1 MEKDWLKENIIAHR
15 GLHDSKVLEN
25 SLLSFKLAIDKNYII
40 ELDVRLSKDNKVI
53 VYHDIT
59 LKRLFNVKKE
69 IEDLTLKEIKN
80 ISKDIPT
87 LEETLKFVNDKV
99 PLLIEIKGNN
109 ISTIKETMKIL
120 NKYKGRYAIQSFSP
134 SLLYWLRK
142 NYPNVLRGQLA
153 CNFDFRNI
161 NKIKRFLLK
170 NMTFNIFTKP
180 DFISYDYKDLN
191 DKQINLIKKDYILL
205 GWTVKD
211 KDTYLKI
218 KDKFDNLICEKFI

>member
-15 GLHDSKVLEN
+15 GIHDNKVLEN
-25 SLLSFKLAIDKNYII
+25 SLLSFKLAIEKNYII
-40 ELDVRLSKDNKVI
+40 ELDVRLTKDNKVI
-53 VYHDIT
+53 VYHDNS
-59 LKRLFNVKKE
+59 LKRIFNIKKE
-69 IEDLTLKEIKN
+69 INDLTLKEIKN

-99 PLLIEIKGNN
+99 PLLIEIKTNDTN
-109 ISTIKETMKIL
+109 TIKETIKL
-120 NKYKGRYAIQSFSP
+120 LTNYKGRYAIQSFNP
-134 SLLYWLRK
+134 YILYWLK
-142 NYPNVLRGQLA
+142 KHYPKVLRGQLA
-153 CNFDFRNI
+153 CNFDFRDM

-180 DFISYDYKDLN
+180 NFISYDYKDLN
-191 DKQINLIKKDYILL
+191 DNQITLIKKDYILL

-211 KDTYLKI
+211 KETYLKI

>member
-15 GLHDSKVLEN
+15 GVYDDKILEN
-25 SLLSFKLAIDKNYII
+25 SLLSFKLAIDKKYII

-53 VYHDIT
+53 VYHDNT
-59 LKRLFNVKKE
+59 LKRLFNIKKE
-69 IEDLTLKEIKN
+69 IDDLTLKEIKN

-87 LEETLKFVNDKV
+87 LEETLNFVDDKV
-99 PLLIEIKGNN
+99 PLLIEIKGNDVN
-109 ISTIKETMKIL
+109 TIKETMKIL
-120 NKYKGRYAIQSFSP
+120 NDYKGRYAIQSFSP
-134 SLLYWLRK
+134 IILYWLK
-142 NYPNVLRGQLA
+142 KHNSNVLRGQLA
-153 CNFDFRNI
+153 CNFDFRNM

-191 DKQINLIKKDYILL
+191 EKQIKLIKKDYILL
-205 GWTVKD
+205 GWTIKD
-211 KDTYLKI
+211 KDIYLKL

>member
-15 GLHDSKVLEN
+15 GVHDNNVLEN

-40 ELDVRLSKDNKVI
+40 ELDVRLTKDNKII
-53 VYHDIT
+53 VYHDNT
-59 LKRLFNVKKE
+59 LNRLFNIKKE
-69 IEDLTLKEIKN
+69 VNDLTLKEIKN
-80 ISKDIPT
+80 IFKDIPT

-99 PLLIEIKGNN
+99 PLLIEIKGNDIN
-109 ISTIKETMKIL
+109 TIKETMKIL
-120 NKYKGRYAIQSFSP
+120 DNYKGRYAVQSFSP
-134 SLLYWLRK
+134 LILYWLRK
-142 NYPNVLRGQLA
+142 NYRDVLRGQLA
-153 CNFDFRNI
+153 CNFDFRDI
-161 NKIKRFLLK
+161 NKVKRFLLK

-191 DKQINLIKKDYILL
+191 DEQIKIIKKDYILL